1 MFTGRVRWVQID
13 IDESAEDVDHLHYAG
28 GNACGWRRHGNS
40 WQQKREGAVATRRA
54 AFAAREE
61 ASDLWWVF
69 LGTGII
75 WLWASIVVLRFDNR
89 SITAVGVIMGVVF
102 LGAAANEAMI
112 AGLSLGWRWAHWVLA
127 AVFALGA
134 LWAFIRPEDAFWA
147 LASVLGFVLVIKGT
161 ADIAEAA
168 ATRNV
173 NDLWWV
179 GLVAGILEI
188 VLAFWVSQQFYPAR
202 ADLLILWVGFAALF
216 RGVTEIA
223 LAFRLRRT

>member
-1 MFTGRVRWVQID
+1 MAAKRAGV
-13 IDESAEDVDHLHYAG
+13 VD
-28 GNACGWRRHGNS
+28 
-40 WQQKREGAVATRRA
+40 
-54 AFAAREE
+54 REE

-69 LGTGII
+69 LVTGII

-89 SITAVGVIMGVVF
+89 SITAVGVILGVVF

-112 AGLSLGWRWAHWVLA
+112 AGLVLGWRWAHWLLA
-127 AVFALGA
+127 AIFLLGA

-168 ATRNV
+168 ATRAV

-223 LAFRLRRT
+223 LAFRLRRA

>member
-1 MFTGRVRWVQID
+1 M
-13 IDESAEDVDHLHYAG
+13 
-28 GNACGWRRHGNS
+28 
-40 WQQKREGAVATRRA
+40 ATRRA
-54 AFAAREE
+54 GAVAREE

-69 LGTGII
+69 LITGII

-89 SITAVGVIMGVVF
+89 SITAVGVILGVVF

-127 AVFALGA
+127 FVFALGA

-161 ADIAEAA
+161 ADIGEAVV
-168 ATRNV
+168 TKPV

-179 GLVAGILEI
+179 LLVTGILE
-188 VLAFWVSQQFYPAR
+188 VALAFWVSQQFYPAR

-216 RGVTEIA
+216 RGITEIA
-223 LAFRLRRT
+223 LAFRLRRAE

>member
-1 MFTGRVRWVQID
+1 
-13 IDESAEDVDHLHYAG
+13 L
-28 GNACGWRRHGNS
+28 
-40 WQQKREGAVATRRA
+40 ATRRA
-54 AFAAREE
+54 ASAAREE

-69 LGTGII
+69 LVTGII

-89 SITAVGVIMGVVF
+89 SITAVGVILGVVF

-112 AGLSLGWRWAHWVLA
+112 AGFSLGWRWLHWLLA
-127 AVFALGA
+127 GIFLLGA

-161 ADIAEAA
+161 ADIAEAV
-168 ATRNV
+168 TTKPV

-179 GLVAGILEI
+179 QLVVGILE
-188 VLAFWVSQQFYPAR
+188 VLLAFWVSQQFYPAR

-223 LAFRLRRT
+223 LAFRLRKT

>member
-1 MFTGRVRWVQID
+1 MATTRAG
-13 IDESAEDVDHLHYAG
+13 AE
-28 GNACGWRRHGNS
+28 
-40 WQQKREGAVATRRA
+40 
-54 AFAAREE
+54 FREE
-61 ASDLWWVF
+61 ASGLWWVF
-69 LGTGII
+69 LITGIV

-89 SITAVGVIMGVVF
+89 SITAVGVIIGVVF

-112 AGLSLGWRWAHWVLA
+112 AGLSRGWRWAHWALS
-127 AVFALGA
+127 AVFVLGA

-161 ADIAEAA
+161 ADIGEAV
-168 ATRNV
+168 ATKPV

-179 GLVAGILEI
+179 QLVAGILEV

-216 RGVTEIA
+216 RGITEIA
-223 LAFRLRRT
+223 LAFRLRRD